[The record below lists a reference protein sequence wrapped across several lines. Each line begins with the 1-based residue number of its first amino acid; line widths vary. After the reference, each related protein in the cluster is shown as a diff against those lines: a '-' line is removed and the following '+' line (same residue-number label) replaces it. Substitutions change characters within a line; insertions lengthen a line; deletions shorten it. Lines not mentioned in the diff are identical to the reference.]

1 MRLCLECWRAE
12 KTERVFSAICETKMI
27 NYDKDDLIEHLRDQI
42 EDLRESKKN
51 RLLLSIT
58 LGTALLVAAAIAV
71 VAAIKALAD
80 IATIFIAFVFVV
92 GISALVHNVMAAIQY
107 MTID

>member
-1 MRLCLECWRAE
+1 
-12 KTERVFSAICETKMI
+12 MI

-71 VAAIKALAD
+71 IAAVAGLAE
-80 IATIFIAFVFVV
+80 ITTIFVAYISVV
-92 GISALVHNVMAAIQY
+92 GISSLTHNIVASIQY
-107 MTID
+107 MIAD